1 MENMTAEQAAQRLIS
16 VPMRKGWCRMTY
28 ANATERQAL
37 ISGLRELTDF
47 LESNPEVP
55 APKYTDVLVF
65 PPHASDT
72 EDRNEIDV
80 IASRIGSRI
89 EISSTHHHY
98 VTSRQFGPVGYR
110 AVAIP
115 SNENKEQ

>member
-1 MENMTAEQAAQRLIS
+1 
-16 VPMRKGWCRMTY
+16 MTY

-37 ISGLRELTDF
+37 ISGLRELAGF

-55 APKYTDVLVF
+55 APTYTDVTVF

-72 EDRNEIDV
+72 ENQAEIDL
-80 IASRIGSRI
+80 IASRIGSGI
-89 EISSTHHHY
+89 EISPTRHHY

-115 SNENKEQ
+115 ADENKEL